1 MGAKL
6 PDTSTGANQMK
17 TITPTPTPTTFFLPA
32 DDLRAAFQC
41 ISTEEVRYYLGGV
54 LVEADTLVATDGAQ
68 LIAIDLPG
76 GHHVG
81 TECFTQGMDAP
92 WRPGT
97 VCGPQGAGFILSCD
111 ATDKAFKVKGNL
123 WVYGDTTTG
132 ILQFVIN
139 DGTDGEMRRVG
150 VLEFTVIDGTF
161 PDYRRMMPRGDG
173 GTSTMCYHP
182 TVLAKLVKA
191 ADVIAKGCPIRLTS
205 GATQGDPIRVDFVAS
220 GRLRGTLMPMRWTGA

>member
-1 MGAKL
+1 
-6 PDTSTGANQMK
+6 MK

-41 ISTEEVRYYLGGV
+41 IGTEQTRYYLCGV
-54 LVEADTLVATDGAQ
+54 LIEADKLVALDGHQ
-68 LIAIDLPG
+68 MLTIELPD

-92 WRPGT
+92 RMPGAT
-97 VCGPQGAGFILSCD
+97 GTPQGAAFILSCD
-111 ATDKAFKVKGNL
+111 ATDKAFKAKASGGDL
-123 WVYGDTTTG
+123 WVYGDIETG

-139 DGTDGEMRRVG
+139 SNDGGEMSRVG

-161 PDYRRMMPRGDG
+161 PEWRRVVAKGDG
-173 GTSTMCYHP
+173 GTSSLCYDP
-182 TVLAKLVKA
+182 AVLAKLAKA
-191 ADVIAKGCPIRLTS
+191 ADVINKGKGVRLTG

-220 GRLRGTLMPMRWTGA
+220 ARLRGTLMSMRWTGA